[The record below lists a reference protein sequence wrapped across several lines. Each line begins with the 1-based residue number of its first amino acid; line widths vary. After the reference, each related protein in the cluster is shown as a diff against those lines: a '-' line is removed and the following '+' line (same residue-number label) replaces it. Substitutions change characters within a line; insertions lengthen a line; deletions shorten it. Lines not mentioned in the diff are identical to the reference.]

1 VNGETGVATSSPVS
15 STDGAQAADDES
27 VGGLHIKYLFHC
39 PRQLWL
45 YARGYRPE
53 ERSASVAFGESVD
66 ETTYTR
72 RREIDLGEAKIDWVT
87 TSAVVHETKSSR
99 MPSPQHAAQVRHY
112 CLLLE
117 RRGVHVRGG
126 VVHYPLIR
134 RTVEVTWDTAA
145 RAEAQAT
152 EQRARQIIAA
162 RDAPPRLTRA
172 LCRGCSYADYC
183 WGDW

>member
-1 VNGETGVATSSPVS
+1 VTGDSAPADSGLTSSTAGS
-15 STDGAQAADDES
+15 RAADDES
-27 VGGLHIKYLFHC
+27 VGGLHIKYLLHC

-53 ERSASVAFGESVD
+53 ERSDSVAFGESVD

-72 RREIDLGEAKIDWVT
+72 RREIDLGEARIDWVT
-87 TSAVVHETKSSR
+87 TGAVVHETKSSHA
-99 MPSPQHAAQVRHY
+99 PSPQHVAQVRHY

-117 RRGVHVRGG
+117 RRGVQVRGG

-134 RTVEVTWDTAA
+134 RTVEVTWDHAA

-152 EQRARQIIAA
+152 ERRARRIIAA
-162 RDAPPRLTRA
+162 SDAPERLTRA
-172 LCRGCSYADYC
+172 LCRGCSYTDYC
-183 WGDW
+183 WGGQ